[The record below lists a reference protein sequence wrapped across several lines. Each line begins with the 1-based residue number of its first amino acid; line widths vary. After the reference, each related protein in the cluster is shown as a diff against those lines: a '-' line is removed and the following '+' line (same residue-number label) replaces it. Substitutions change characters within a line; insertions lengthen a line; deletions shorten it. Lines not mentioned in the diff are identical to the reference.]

1 MTLVEAIVPIVAVAS
16 IGLVLLVIW
25 SACTVSGNISEAER
39 RAEIKQQP
47 NDNNDLSF
55 GNGNEADNA
64 D

>member
-1 MTLVEAIVPIVAVAS
+1 MIEAIVAVVAVAS
-16 IGLVLLVIW
+16 VGLVLLVVL

-55 GNGNEADNA
+55 GHGNEADNA